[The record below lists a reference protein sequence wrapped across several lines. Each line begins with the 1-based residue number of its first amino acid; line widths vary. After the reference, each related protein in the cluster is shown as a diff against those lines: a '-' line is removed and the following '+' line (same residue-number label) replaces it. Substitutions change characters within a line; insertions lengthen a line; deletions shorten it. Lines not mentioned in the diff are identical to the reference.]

1 MAGPVAFL
9 SPDPT
14 QSTQFI
20 PGGNTPA
27 SGAQLFVYA
36 PGTTQKIST
45 FTDPS
50 ASTARTNPIVL
61 DSGGNIPGNGEVW
74 ITSTAKFVL
83 APSNDADPPQSPYW
97 TRDNYYG
104 INNITAAQVQ
114 SLSAQSEWVQGSTAT
129 FVGVTAFSVVGDQTL
144 IYTLGRRVKA
154 TVTGGDRFG
163 IVTSAVLATNTT
175 AVGVTLD
182 SSTLNGGLSSV
193 SYGILSTPNG
203 SVPWEIQTSTGPG
216 ILGPITFFSV
226 AYNEAET
233 TVTSSANPNIWTGGN
248 VINFT
253 GTTNVSSFPVAP
265 QAGATRT
272 LLIEGSTSATFSTS
286 SVLSISGGAST
297 YTAAVGERIDVIA
310 TSSSFFYLLPTAPI
324 SSTWVPTVG
333 GSATY
338 TTQFGTYTKIGRLVF
353 IRGSIAI
360 NAIGTGSNNTITG
373 LPFVASPPNNSNVL
387 SVSWVSA
394 ATTFVHVGGVING
407 SQIGLVSATS
417 ASASLSGANSVVS
430 SGTTINVSGCYEAI

>member
-1 MAGPVAFL
+1 MAGPIAFL

-203 SVPWEIQTSTGPG
+203 SIPWTIETSTGLLISASVSSNVFSASSFVG
-216 ILGPITFFSV
+216 NSLIVSSATVSSVVASTVTASVVKAGSGASTTGPINIPYGSFLYSKGTFAGVDVGIIGNITVNGLTDVLSIGSV
-226 AYNEAET
+226 RGTNISGRLGIGPPSTSDVPPSTFALWRDTAASTTRFYYNNSGT
-233 TVTSSANPNIWTGGN
+233 MTSSAA
-248 VINFT
+248 F
-253 GTTNVSSFPVAP
+253 
-265 QAGATRT
+265 
-272 LLIEGSTSATFSTS
+272 
-286 SVLSISGGAST
+286 
-297 YTAAVGERIDVIA
+297 
-310 TSSSFFYLLPTAPI
+310 LP
-324 SSTWVPTVG
+324 
-333 GSATY
+333 
-338 TTQFGTYTKIGRLVF
+338 
-353 IRGSIAI
+353 
-360 NAIGTGSNNTITG
+360 
-373 LPFVASPPNNSNVL
+373 
-387 SVSWVSA
+387 
-394 ATTFVHVGGVING
+394 
-407 SQIGLVSATS
+407 
-417 ASASLSGANSVVS
+417 
-430 SGTTINVSGCYEAI
+430 